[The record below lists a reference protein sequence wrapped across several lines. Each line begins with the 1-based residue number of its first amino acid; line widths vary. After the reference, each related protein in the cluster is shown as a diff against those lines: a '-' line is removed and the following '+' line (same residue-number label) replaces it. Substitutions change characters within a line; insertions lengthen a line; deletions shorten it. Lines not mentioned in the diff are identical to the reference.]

1 MGENADDIVAVC
13 FAHVGE
19 DLIGI
24 CDTGGRL
31 SVRQEK
37 DNWRELESRLNRL
50 AVSKGQQKSVV
61 DVSRRT
67 NFHFFHKL
75 FGSIYGAL
83 RYWISKNVVE
93 FSERV

>member
-1 MGENADDIVAVC
+1 MNKRPVA
-13 FAHVGE
+13 
-19 DLIGI
+19 IGNMNTLLKHDTI